1 MSKTSTGINAR
12 KISSE
17 FWSLEGAIYK
27 AWHYMALLSDPG
39 AVCGLIPPPRPGQID
54 PALTESSPNIGF
66 PLGMTVGSGDF
77 AVQSIS
83 VLVFGRD
90 QGIDRLAR
98 RQWQCIGITHGDKT
112 ITCKPYRSPFIISL
126 ELAVALLHALP
137 EAGNCWRIDFDIG
150 LRVTRIRHR

>member
-1 MSKTSTGINAR
+1 MSKTSTGINAK

-27 AWHYMALLSDPG
+27 AWRYMALLSDPR

-54 PALTESSPNIGF
+54 PALTESGANIGF

-77 AVQSIS
+77 AIQPFLSCFQPRS
-83 VLVFGRD
+83 
-90 QGIDRLAR
+90 GIDRLAR
-98 RQWQCIGITHGDKT
+98 PNGSACITHGDKT
-112 ITCKPYRSPFIISL
+112 IRVSLPLHFIISL

-137 EAGNCWRIDFDIG
+137 EARNCCVSISI
-150 LRVTRIRHR
+150 LACV